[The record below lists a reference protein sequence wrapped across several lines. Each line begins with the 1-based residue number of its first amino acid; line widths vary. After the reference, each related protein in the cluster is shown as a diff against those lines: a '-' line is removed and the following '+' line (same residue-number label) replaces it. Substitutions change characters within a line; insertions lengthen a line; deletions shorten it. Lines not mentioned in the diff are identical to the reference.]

1 MSTALSKTKTTRSTR
16 STKAKDEEKA
26 LSQLECDQVY
36 TAIKRWKAHD
46 GAVLVPVVRKST
58 VGALKE
64 RARPK
69 WWKVKKTG
77 MLKMFQVCPKDGTG
91 PAR

>member
-1 MSTALSKTKTTRSTR
+1 MSAPLSKTKTTRSLKT
-16 STKAKDEEKA
+16 TKVKDEGKTS
-26 LSQLECDQVY
+26 SQLECDQVY

-58 VGALKE
+58 VVALKE
-64 RARPK
+64 RAKPK

-77 MLKMFQVCPKDGTG
+77 MLQTG
-91 PAR
+91 